1 MNTNNKPKTI
11 LLVGPPGSGKG
22 TQADFLKE
30 ELKDREVLYLYT
42 GDRFRSLLDEEK
54 TLTTQLLKKEILDA
68 GELAPTFLSTWA
80 WSAALVHRLSDE
92 QHLIFDGSPRTAIE
106 AYILDSALTFY
117 HRTDAKLIVID
128 VPEELITERLLGRGR
143 HDDTAEVIA
152 ERFRLYTENVEEI
165 MNRVDTNASAITL
178 HKIDG
183 TGTPEEVFAR
193 IKEVIS

>member
-1 MNTNNKPKTI
+1 M
-11 LLVGPPGSGKG
+11 
-22 TQADFLKE
+22 
-30 ELKDREVLYLYT
+30 
-42 GDRFRSLLDEEK
+42 
-54 TLTTQLLKKEILDA
+54 
-68 GELAPTFLSTWA
+68 
-80 WSAALVHRLSDE
+80 
-92 QHLIFDGSPRTAIE
+92 
-106 AYILDSALTFY
+106 
-117 HRTDAKLIVID
+117 
-128 VPEELITERLLGRGR
+128 PEELITERLLGRGR